1 MDTKGKTRL
10 LSLIKKCSLALY
22 VVSLAAAY
30 FVPDYM
36 VYCIMVNGIVGITAF
51 FSTALHAG
59 YPRELRDCQSDR
71 K

>member
-1 MDTKGKTRL
+1 MDTKGKIRL

-22 VVSLAAAY
+22 VVSLAVAY
-30 FVPDYM
+30 FVPSYFALGM
-36 VYCIMVNGIVGITAF
+36 VIAAISGVTAF

-59 YPRELRDCQSDR
+59 YSRELRDCQSDR